1 MEGRRVFSGYT
12 QTIEDK
18 MAKWY
23 EDLAGEKME
32 WEELAAAESTNDL
45 LRKLKTA
52 PLYQYLMNYLLYIW
66 EGREEKVIVC
76 EETVEE
82 LIAHVTKTFRSSGM
96 PEEKCTYAHIREMLT
111 TEWSRSWDSF
121 DRAASGRIFELG
133 LGLGL
138 PVEDVEEL
146 LQKAVKRAGFNYY
159 NSEELLVYCALRFC
173 EKNHYRCF
181 QALMRDYENI
191 GPAEPIR
198 ERARFNSTEEVR
210 DQMIEA
216 LENSVSGSGVYRSEE
231 CAPGTLNPELEKFF
245 ARHKAAVPQ
254 TRTAA
259 VVFMELFRQFT
270 EVHEQEILD
279 FKRTD
284 RSTEEYAEVVLK
296 IEYDAQQ
303 EICLPEG
310 TVFYAVKGREKRREQ
325 FVLENETL
333 LPQRE
338 TVEVRIPVQGT
349 EAYAISLAKKMTPG
363 YVGKGEDIFPDQT
376 AVRAGVISAYTAT
389 TLKYTGQAGELRYAA
404 GEICAVCRPGTEIP
418 VGTKFFAGNYT
429 YETRKSVTANASGE
443 ITVRSMT
450 PSKEGAVIAETG
462 EIRYT
467 DNSLEGILA
476 VYNEKPAKRKKT
488 TKKITKELFRDFL
501 YVKNAQRLDTSE
513 RQIDG
518 TLIGPWFT
526 ETEIKSK
533 RFSDIQRQ
541 ADGTKEQEK
550 DRMENTEVRRCDI
563 ITMAFLNFCMDSDY
577 QPYEECVMEN
587 DTEAVYKDF
596 LVYVNG
602 YLRKCGMMPFYLQ
615 NPYECIL
622 AYLMQ
627 TDTPVDSLRNM
638 WKIVNAGKEGADD

>member
-1 MEGRRVFSGYT
+1 MADSRVFSGYT

-23 EDLAGEKME
+23 EGLAGEKME

-45 LRKLKTA
+45 LRKLKTV
-52 PLYQYLMNYLLYIW
+52 PLYQYIVNYLLYMW
-66 EGREEKVIVC
+66 EGREEKVHIC

-82 LIAHVTKTFRSSGM
+82 LTAHVTETFRSNGM
-96 PEEKCTYAHIREMLT
+96 PEKKCTYAHIREMLT

-138 PVEDVEEL
+138 PVGDVEEL

-159 NSEELLVYCALRFC
+159 NSEELLVYCTLRFC

-181 QALMRDYENI
+181 QALMRDYGNI
-191 GPAEPIR
+191 EPSEQKR
-198 ERARFNSTEEVR
+198 EKVHFNSTEEVR
-210 DQMIEA
+210 DQMTEL
-216 LENSVSGSGVYRSEE
+216 LEHSMSGSEVYSSEE
-231 CAPGTLNPELEKFF
+231 CIPGTLNPELKKFF
-245 ARHKAAVPQ
+245 ARYKAAVPQ
-254 TRTAA
+254 TRTAS
-259 VVFMELFRQFT
+259 VIFMELFRQFT

-279 FKRTD
+279 FKRMD
-284 RSTEEYAEVVLK
+284 RSTEEYAEAVLK
-296 IEYDAQQ
+296 VEYDAQR
-303 EICLPEG
+303 EIHLPEG
-310 TVFYAVKGREKRREQ
+310 TVFYAVKGRERRHIQ
-325 FVLENETL
+325 FILENETL
-333 LPQRE
+333 LPRME

-349 EAYAISLAKKMTPG
+349 EAYKISLAKKKTPG
-363 YVGKGEDIFPDQT
+363 YAGKGEELFPDQV
-376 AVRAGVISAYTAT
+376 AVRAGVISAYTAS
-389 TLKYTGQAGELRYAA
+389 TLKYTGQVGEMRRAA
-404 GEICAVCRPGTEIP
+404 GEIYAVCRPGTDIP
-418 VGTKFFAGNYT
+418 AGTKFRIDNYT
-429 YETRKSVTANASGE
+429 YETPKSVTANASGE
-443 ITVRSMT
+443 VTVRSMA

-462 EIRYT
+462 EIRYI
-467 DNSLEGILA
+467 DNAVDGILV

-488 TKKITKELFRDFL
+488 TEKITKELFRDFL
-501 YVKNAQRLDTSE
+501 YVKDAQRLDASE

-518 TLIGPWFT
+518 TLIGSWFT
-526 ETEIKSK
+526 ETEITSK

-541 ADGTKEQEK
+541 ADGTKQQK
-550 DRMENTEVRRCDI
+550 KNGMVNPEVRRCDI

-596 LVYVNG
+596 LIYVNG

-615 NPYECIL
+615 NPYECML